1 MTDDGEQHD
10 AWMSAA
16 IEQARA
22 AADAE
27 EAPIGAVVV
36 RQGRIIAAAHNRRVR
51 DADPTAHAE
60 ILAIR
65 AAASAVGDW
74 RVNGCTLAVTLEPCC
89 MCAGAIVLARLDCVV
104 YGAADPKAGAVET
117 LYRICDDSRLN
128 HRVRVVAGVQADRC
142 SALLTDFFRA
152 QRAMGKK

>member
-1 MTDDGEQHD
+1 MTDDAEQYD

-22 AADAE
+22 AAAAD
-27 EAPIGAVVV
+27 EAPIGAGVV
-36 RQGRIIAAAHNRRVR
+36 RRGRIIAAAHNRRMR

-65 AAASAVGDW
+65 AAAAAVGDW
-74 RVNGCTLAVTLEPCC
+74 RLNGCTLAVTLEPCC

-117 LYRICDDSRLN
+117 LYQICNDPRLN
-128 HRVRVVAGVQADRC
+128 HRVRVVAGVQAGRC

-152 QRAMGKK
+152 QRALGKK